1 MTLAG
6 FLFKSIVSPEL
17 YFAMTFNFISDLR
30 PSFGT
35 ALLSSRVSPFTG
47 CISIATDMCVCLQ
60 LPAVVQK
67 LRDRKWKVGELL
79 HMLIRYCE
87 ESQSHSQAGREL
99 HGTPLFQWLL
109 EHT

>member
-1 MTLAG
+1 M
-6 FLFKSIVSPEL
+6 
-17 YFAMTFNFISDLR
+17 
-30 PSFGT
+30 
-35 ALLSSRVSPFTG
+35 RVCP
-47 CISIATDMCVCLQ
+47 Q

-67 LRDRKWKVGELL
+67 LQDRKWKVGELL

-87 ESQSHSQAGREL
+87 ESQA